1 MKKIL
6 VFLMTAAL
14 ILSASAVLASADEPT
29 LTFTYNFNDET
40 ALMTQYPNGGTCA
53 DSSKA
58 NGYDTYLGDTPY
70 GLQLKTMKDDVAR
83 RTILGTLNG
92 DNNGV
97 IPAGKYVVSIW
108 VRHNP
113 ASSSDWVTNY
123 GDGNAYGEVVLSL
136 YDSTAVNDDT
146 LTLENGFNIKLLPQN
161 DQDLA
166 FEKTTEKTYS
176 KNAEGENNK
185 EWYLYTATI
194 TTTKEYSQFAF
205 WCISNNDSKSLYA
218 FVDDLQIKTYEEPQE
233 DTTESEESGSTSD
246 TDKAPGTTDKVPGT
260 TDKTETTE
268 PVTTNDK
275 TASAAPGTEEVDT
288 DAAGGCGS
296 TVGMGVAGIAGI
308 SLVSLIVAFKKR
320 KED

>member
-1 MKKIL
+1 MKTKIL
-6 VFLMTAAL
+6 VFLMTLAL
-14 ILSASAVLASADEPT
+14 VLSASAVLASASTPS

-40 ALMTQYPNGGTCA
+40 ALMTQYPTGGTCA

-70 GLQLKTMKDDVAR
+70 GLQLKTMKDDVVR
-83 RTILGTLNG
+83 RTVLGRLNG
-92 DNNGV
+92 DNDGV

-113 ASSSDWVTNY
+113 ASTSDWVTNY
-123 GDGNAYGEVVLSL
+123 GDGNAYGEIVLSF

-146 LTLENGFNIKLLPQN
+146 LTLANGFNIKLLPQD

-166 FEKTTEKTYS
+166 FEKTAEKTYS
-176 KNAEGENNK
+176 KNADGENNK
-185 EWYLYTATI
+185 EWYLYTATV

-205 WCISNNDSKSLYA
+205 WCVSNNDAKSLYA
-218 FVDDLQIKTYEEPQE
+218 YVDDLQIKTYEEDQG
-233 DTTESEESGSTSD
+233 DTNESTENGSTTN
-246 TDKAPGTTDKVPGT
+246 TDEVPGT
-260 TDKTETTE
+260 TDKTETNE
-268 PVTTNDK
+268 PVTTNGE
-275 TASAAPGTEEVDT
+275 TESTVPGT
-288 DAAGGCGS
+288 DAAAADGGGCGS